1 MDSHSLPQNTR
12 QQKRDYAKQKRELAP
27 EGTAYC
33 SRCDQYK
40 DKSEFPVR
48 KRFKS
53 GLYPYCKPCAS
64 AYGKEYHSTP
74 EHKDRDRERRLTP
87 EYQAVEQARYNSP
100 EYKARKSAYN
110 TSPER
115 RAKMK
120 VYRETYKLTP
130 EQIVKK
136 QKRLKSPEHKAKM
149 AAYNAKPERKARVI
163 ELRSRPEYKA
173 KQAAWNARYRLN
185 PENRKKEAIRKSSP
199 EYKEKAFSHRSSEY
213 AKAKRL
219 SYRRKLSYGIT
230 QEAYDALLAQQ
241 NGVCAICGNPETV
254 IIRGTLCPLSVDHDH
269 DTGKIRGLLC
279 STCNAALGLFKDNI
293 ENLSNAIDYLMGFNR

>member
-12 QQKRDYAKQKRELAP
+12 QQKRDYTKQKRELAP

-53 GLYPYCKPCAS
+53 GLYPYCKLCAS
-64 AYGKEYHSTP
+64 AYGKAYHSTP
-74 EHKDRDRERRLTP
+74 EYKDRDRERRLTP
-87 EYQAVEQARYNSP
+87 EYRAKEAERYNSP
-100 EYKARKSAYN
+100 EYKAKKAAYRARPENKARMVAYRAAYILSPEQIARKREYLR
-110 TSPER
+110 SPER
-115 RAKMK
+115 
-120 VYRETYKLTP
+120 
-130 EQIVKK
+130 
-136 QKRLKSPEHKAKM
+136 KAKM
-149 AAYNAKPERKARVI
+149 TAYNARPERKARMI
-163 ELRSRPEYKA
+163 ALRARPEYKA
-173 KQAAWNARYRLN
+173 KQSAWNAQYRLK
-185 PENRKKEAIRKSSP
+185 PENKEKERARKNTQ
-199 EYKEKAFSHRSSEY
+199 EYKEKALSHRSSES

-219 SYRRKLSYGIT
+219 SYRRKLHYGIT
-230 QEAYDALLAQQ
+230 QDAYDNLLYKQ

-269 DTGKIRGLLC
+269 DTGAIRGLLC
-279 STCNAALGLFKDNI
+279 STCNSALGLFKDNI